1 MERRSIVLVVDD
13 EARNRA
19 LLRGFLSAHWEVIEA
34 TSGTEALQIVQRAPV
49 DLVLLDVMMPD
60 QDGFTTCR
68 SIKAAAAEAFLPVLM
83 VTALGEQEDRNRGLE
98 AGADDFLHK
107 PVDRRELLLRVR
119 SFLRIRQQEALIRT
133 QVDELRRLQSL
144 KDDVVSLLVH
154 DLRNPLSGILS
165 TIETALESSR
175 EAEQAEDLRRALK
188 SAEALREALDET
200 LHVRLM
206 EEHALV
212 ARRAPADLAGVVSAS
227 VATLEPTARRRR
239 VQLSWTVQGDALAMV
254 DEKLLKRSLENLL
267 SNALKYTAP
276 GTQVDVRIQTEAG
289 KVEIEVADRGP
300 GIPDP
305 LKGVL
310 FQRYGSVEA
319 KRGNHRRGIGLG
331 LYLVKLVAEAHEG
344 GVSVQDR
351 EGGGAVFRM
360 RLLPRQEVSP
370 SQRGGIGGAA

>member
-1 MERRSIVLVVDD
+1 VERRSIVLVVDD

-19 LLRGFLSAHWEVIEA
+19 LLRGFLSAQCDVIEA
-34 TSGTEALQIVQRAPV
+34 SSGMEAVQVVERAPV

-68 SIKAAAAEAFLPVLM
+68 SIKAAAAESFLPVLM

-119 SFLRIRQQEALIRT
+119 SFLRLRHQEALIRK
-133 QVDELRRLQSL
+133 QVEELRRLESM

-165 TIETALESSR
+165 TLEMAV
-175 EAEQAEDLRRALK
+175 EASPHSEQADDLRRALG
-188 SAEALREALDET
+188 SAEELRDALDEM

-212 ARRAPADLAGVVSAS
+212 ARRAPADLASIVSAS
-227 VATLEPTARRRR
+227 VATIAPTARKRRIQ
-239 VQLSWTVQGDALAMV
+239 VSWTTEGEALAMV

-267 SNALKYTAP
+267 SNALKYTASAS
-276 GTQVDVRIQTEAG
+276 QVDVRVRNGAG
-289 KVEIEVADRGP
+289 QVEVEVADRGP
-300 GIPDP
+300 GIPGA
-305 LKGVL
+305 LKEVL
-310 FQRYGSVEA
+310 FQRFGSVEA
-319 KRGNHRRGIGLG
+319 KRGEHRRGIGLG
-331 LYLVKLVAEAHEG
+331 LYLVKLVADAHQG
-344 GVSVQDR
+344 AVSVHDR
-351 EGGGAVFRM
+351 EGGGALFRM
-360 RLLPRQEVSP
+360 LLAPP
-370 SQRGGIGGAA
+370 QRVVPHERDAMDGVA

>member
-34 TSGTEALQIVQRAPV
+34 ASGTEALQLVERAPV

-119 SFLRIRQQEALIRT
+119 SFLRIRQQEALIRK

-165 TIETALESSR
+165 TIEIVLESSR
-175 EAEQAEDLRRALK
+175 EAEQAEDLRGALR

-227 VATLEPTARRRR
+227 VATVEPTARRRR

-276 GTQVDVRIQTEAG
+276 GTQVDVRVQGEAG
-289 KVEIEVADRGP
+289 NVDIEVADRGP

-310 FQRYGSVEA
+310 FQRFGSVEA

-331 LYLVKLVAEAHEG
+331 LYLVKLVAEAHQG
-344 GVSVQDR
+344 NVSVHDR

-360 RLLPRQEVSP
+360 RLLPPQQIA
-370 SQRGGIGGAA
+370 QRDGIGGAA

>member
-1 MERRSIVLVVDD
+1 MERRSTVLVVDD

-19 LLRGFLSAHWEVIEA
+19 LLRGFLSAQWEVIEA
-34 TSGTEALQIVQRAPV
+34 ACGSEALQVVERGTV

-68 SIKAAAAEAFLPVLM
+68 SIKALAAEAFLPVLM

-119 SFLRIRQQEALIRT
+119 SFLRLRHQEALIRK
-133 QVDELRRLQSL
+133 QVEELRRLQSL

-154 DLRNPLSGILS
+154 DLRNPLSGVLS
-165 TIETALESSR
+165 TIEIALEASR
-175 EAEQAEDLRRALK
+175 DAEQAEDLRRALD
-188 SAEALREALDET
+188 SAEALRGALDET

-212 ARRAPADLAGVVSAS
+212 ARRAPADLASVVSAS
-227 VATLEPTARRRR
+227 IATVEPTARRRR
-239 VQLSWTVQGDALAMV
+239 VQLCWTAEGDPLGMV

-276 GTQVDVRIQTEAG
+276 GSQVDVRIRNDAG
-289 KVEIEVADRGP
+289 DVEIEVADRGP

-310 FQRYGSVEA
+310 FQRFGSVEA

-344 GVSVQDR
+344 GVSVHDR
-351 EGGGAVFRM
+351 EGGGAVFRL
-360 RLLPRQEVSP
+360 RLAPPRQAAP
-370 SQRGGIGGAA
+370 PQRDGIGGVA

>member
-34 TSGTEALQIVQRAPV
+34 ASGTEALQLVERAPV

-119 SFLRIRQQEALIRT
+119 SFLRIRQQEALIRK

-165 TIETALESSR
+165 TIEIVLESSR
-175 EAEQAEDLRRALK
+175 EAEQAEDLRGALR

-227 VATLEPTARRRR
+227 VATVEPTARRRR

-276 GTQVDVRIQTEAG
+276 GTQVDVRVQGEAG
-289 KVEIEVADRGP
+289 NVEIEVADRGP

-310 FQRYGSVEA
+310 FQRFGSVEA

-331 LYLVKLVAEAHEG
+331 LYLVKLVAEAHQG
-344 GVSVQDR
+344 NVSVHDR

-360 RLLPRQEVSP
+360 RLLPPQQVA
-370 SQRGGIGGAA
+370 QRDGIGGAA

>member
-34 TSGTEALQIVQRAPV
+34 ASGTEALQLVERAPV

-119 SFLRIRQQEALIRT
+119 SFLRIRQQEALIRK

-165 TIETALESSR
+165 TIEIVLESSR
-175 EAEQAEDLRRALK
+175 EAEQAEDLRGALR

-227 VATLEPTARRRR
+227 VATVEPTARRRR

-276 GTQVDVRIQTEAG
+276 GTQVDVRVQGEAG
-289 KVEIEVADRGP
+289 NVEIEVADRGP

-310 FQRYGSVEA
+310 FQRFGSVEA

-331 LYLVKLVAEAHEG
+331 LYLVKLVAEAHQG
-344 GVSVQDR
+344 NVSVHDR

-360 RLLPRQEVSP
+360 RLLPPQQIA
-370 SQRGGIGGAA
+370 QRDGIGGAA

>member
-1 MERRSIVLVVDD
+1 MHSRSVVLVVDD

-19 LLRGFLSAHWEVIEA
+19 LLRGFLSPHWDVLEA
-34 TSGTEALQIVQRAPV
+34 SSGREAQDVVQRSPV

-60 QDGFTTCR
+60 QDGFSTCR
-68 SIKAAAAEAFLPVLM
+68 LIKGMSGETFLPVLM

-119 SFLRIRQQEALIRT
+119 SFLRLRHQEALIRK
-133 QVDELRRLQSL
+133 QVEELRRLQSL

-165 TIETALESSR
+165 TLELAVDAGR
-175 EAEQAEDLRRALK
+175 DPEQAEDLRRALR
-188 SAEALREALDET
+188 SAEGLRDALDET
-200 LHVRLM
+200 LQVRLM
-206 EEHALV
+206 EENALV

-227 VATLEPTARRRR
+227 ISTVDSTARKRGVRLR
-239 VQLSWTVQGDALAMV
+239 WNLEGSALAAV
-254 DEKLLKRSLENLL
+254 DEKLVKRSVENLL

-276 GTQVDVRIQTEAG
+276 GSEVDVQVRNDGGQ
-289 KVEIEVADRGP
+289 VEIEVADRGP

-310 FQRYGSVEA
+310 FERFGSVEA
-319 KRGNHRRGIGLG
+319 QRGHQRRGVGLG

-344 GVSVQDR
+344 AVSVHDR
-351 EGGGAVFRM
+351 DGGGAVFRI
-360 RLLPRQEVSP
+360 RLAPPHQAAA
-370 SQRGGIGGAA
+370 GGAA

>member
-19 LLRGFLSAHWEVIEA
+19 LLRGFLSAQWEVIEA

-68 SIKAAAAEAFLPVLM
+68 SIKAAAAEAFLPVVM

-119 SFLRIRQQEALIRT
+119 SFLRIRHQEALIRK

-175 EAEQAEDLRRALK
+175 EAEQVDDLRQALR
-188 SAEALREALDET
+188 SGEALREALDET

-212 ARRAPADLAGVVSAS
+212 ARRAPTDLAGVVSAS
-227 VATLEPTARRRR
+227 VATVEPSARRRR

-254 DEKLLKRSLENLL
+254 DEKLVKRSLENLL

-276 GTQVDVRIQTEAG
+276 GTQVDVRIQSEAG
-289 KVEIEVADRGP
+289 NVEIEVADRGP

-310 FQRYGSVEA
+310 FQRFGSVEA

-344 GVSVQDR
+344 GVCVQDR

-370 SQRGGIGGAA
+370 AHRDGVGGAA